1 MPEPRRRFDHLVIAV
16 RDLERAA
23 ARYRELGFDV
33 RPGGRHPGRGT
44 ENAIVRFGHD
54 YLELISV
61 YDHVGAERAGR
72 GELVD
77 FLRRG
82 EGFVAYALETSDIDA
97 EAERLHA
104 AGTSAVGP
112 FPMERHRPDGSRLSW
127 RLVVPGD
134 TQYRRPWPF
143 FIQWDQPEPERLVTE
158 ASGQHANGARRVSVV
173 SVAVADLA
181 RAIGLYARTLRLELV
196 ERGEERDLAAW
207 SATFALGG
215 SQVRLLA
222 PAGPGPLAS
231 ALAAA
236 GEGPFEAVLAAPDLH
251 EPEVLLDPD
260 TALGARLLL
269 RREPP

>member
-16 RDLERAA
+16 RDLVRAA

-61 YDHVGAERAGR
+61 YDRVGAEQAGR

-97 EAERLHA
+97 EAERLRA
-104 AGTSAVGP
+104 AGVGATGP
-112 FPMERHRPDGSRLSW
+112 FAMERRRPDGSRLSW

-143 FIQWDQPEPERLVTE
+143 FIQWDQPEAERFALE
-158 ASGQHANGARRVSVV
+158 APREHANGARRVSAV
-173 SVAVADLA
+173 SVAVTDLA
-181 RAIGLYARTLRLELV
+181 RAIDLYERALGLELAGRSQD
-196 ERGEERDLAAW
+196 RGLAAS
-207 SATFALGG
+207 SATFAMDGF
-215 SQVRLLA
+215 SVRLLA
-222 PAGPGPLAS
+222 PFGSGPLAS
-231 ALAAA
+231 ALVAA
-236 GEGPFEAVLAAPDLH
+236 GEGPFEAVLAAPDLR
-251 EPEVLLDPD
+251 EPAVLLDLD
-260 TALGARLLL
+260 TTLGARLVL
-269 RREPP
+269 RREPA